1 MQARDLTLLVLI
13 NGHLV
18 DQRVAY
24 AGASD
29 VSRGVKNL
37 LFVDLGAQANKGI
50 SCGCWRLK
58 AYRCEKFSYGI
69 QKGSLHGP

>member
-1 MQARDLTLLVLI
+1 M
-13 NGHLV
+13 
-18 DQRVAY
+18 AY